1 MVPVLEDHDQVHLEL
16 NLECWVDVGG
26 TRVDLR
32 EEHVQW
38 NLKAGNRVAVSHLD
52 VLHFGRV
59 GLILIGFGTHK
70 LDLNRFDLQLTRL
83 AHDVPLEGV
92 RVAAVDTV
100 DLAVEPELRQLL
112 ARGRQSVGAYHEVLF
127 LHSTAKSRVNAA
139 TLHLAVVFG

>member
-32 EEHVQW
+32 EEHVKW

-59 GLILIGFGTHK
+59 GLILICFGTHE